1 MNGTIPTDADDDE
14 FISVGSP
21 LPQIAE
27 ATPLDGRRVHVRF
40 TSGDEKTVDL
50 APALASRRIFIPLR
64 EDDALFRQM
73 TIGAFGTALE
83 WPGPDLEFSAVW
95 LDDLPPATFSNAEFR
110 DAMDR
115 LGFSLDGMAA
125 ALEISRRLVA
135 DYRKAKPIPRHIALA
150 TRYLVE
156 HAPASAG

>member
-1 MNGTIPTDADDDE
+1 MNGAVSTDADDDE
-14 FISVGSP
+14 FISVGSR
-21 LPQIAE
+21 LPKIAA
-27 ATPLDGRRVHVRF
+27 ATPLDGRCVHVRF
-40 TSGDEKTVDL
+40 TSGVEKTVDL
-50 APALASRRIFIPLR
+50 VPALASRRIFIPLR

-73 TIGAFGTALE
+73 TISPWADALQ
-83 WPGPDLEFSAVW
+83 WPGPDLEFPAEW